1 MSCDDVGQMKITS
14 ETSSVTCSFA
24 PHAPILRNDQV
35 HVWQALLDETP
46 SQVDCFLRS
55 LAADERARADR
66 FYFERDRQHYIVARG
81 TLRTI
86 LSYYSNRPPQ
96 SLSFRYGA
104 HGKPALAAEPGEEA
118 IRFNASHSHGVALF
132 AISSGRE
139 VGIDLEYM
147 RADSEIEQVARRF
160 FSRQEISTLLALPAD
175 LRRCAFFHCW
185 TRKEAYIKARGEGLS
200 LALDQFDVSLIPGEA
215 AALLGTRPDPGEAAR
230 WSLRELSAV
239 MPGYAAS
246 LAVEGHGWSLTV
258 GDWLSSRKVPFRF
271 HESCDARREIGSGK
285 AIARVAELRD

>member
-1 MSCDDVGQMKITS
+1 ML
-14 ETSSVTCSFA
+14 FA

-46 SQVDCFLRS
+46 SQVDCFLRN

-66 FYFERDRQHYIVARG
+66 FYFERDRQYYIVARG

-86 LSYYSNRPPQ
+86 LSYYLNRPPQ

-139 VGIDLEYM
+139 VGIDLVY
-147 RADSEIEQVARRF
+147 ARRF
-160 FSRQEISTLLALPAD
+160 GNRAGGPASFLAPEISTLFALPAD

-239 MPGYAAS
+239 MPRYAAS

-271 HESCDARREIGSGK
+271 HETVHFNG
-285 AIARVAELRD
+285 